1 MTYAKLLGSIELLET
16 LIKVCD
22 KNNIEIALSV
32 LYDCE
37 EQMRKLGGPFGS
49 LRERI
54 ADDRIKL
61 EGKL

>member
-1 MTYAKLLGSIELLET
+1 MTYAKLLESIELLET
-16 LIKVCD
+16 LIKVRD
-22 KNNIEIALSV
+22 KNNIEIAFSV

-37 EQMRKLGGPFGS
+37 EQMRKLGGPFKF

-61 EGKL
+61 EREL